1 MKQSQQGGDDMAEV
15 ISRIPPHSI
24 EAEQSVL
31 GSMLLDREA
40 VAVAADGLKPEDFY
54 LDAHKEIFDAMVEIF
69 DRGEPVDLVT
79 VVEEL
84 RQRTTLNAVGGV
96 SYITDLSMT
105 VPSTANIKYYVGIVE
120 EKSILRRLISACNDV
135 IRESYEAREDID
147 IIVDHAEKKIFEVTQ
162 RNTTTDFEPVK
173 TILLDTYTKI
183 EELSKNKGKV
193 IGIPTGFIDLDQKTS
208 GLHPSDFI
216 LVAARPSM
224 GKTSFVLN
232 IAQYA
237 ALRANVPTAIFS
249 LEMSKDQLVQR
260 MLSSESNV
268 ELQKIRTGE
277 LTEEEWIK
285 LVEAAGPLS
294 QAPIYIDDTPGISVM
309 EMRSKARRLKM
320 EKGLGLIVIDY
331 LQLMSGRGRAENR
344 QQEISEISRS
354 LKALAR
360 ELSVPVI
367 TLSQLSRAPEARTD
381 HRPMLS
387 DLRESGAIEQDADV
401 VMFLYRDEYYNPDTE
416 KKNIAELIIAK
427 QRNGPTGTVELVWLG
442 QFTKFV
448 NYERTRQEI

>member
-1 MKQSQQGGDDMAEV
+1 MAEV
-15 ISRIPPHSI
+15 ISRIPPHNI

-54 LDAHKEIFDAMVEIF
+54 MDAHKEIFEAMVEIF

-84 RQRTTLNAVGGV
+84 RQRATLDAVGGV

-120 EKSILRRLISACNDV
+120 EKSILRRLISACNEV
-135 IRESYEAREDID
+135 IRESYEAREDIEL
-147 IIVDHAEKKIFEVTQ
+147 IVDHAEKKIFEVTQ
-162 RNTTTDFEPVK
+162 KNTTTDFEPIK
-173 TILLDTYTKI
+173 TVLLDTYAKI

-193 IGIPTGFIDLDQKTS
+193 IGIPTGFVDLDQKTS
-208 GLHPSDFI
+208 GLQPSDFI

-232 IAQYA
+232 VAQYA
-237 ALRANVPTAIFS
+237 ALHANVPTAIFS
-249 LEMSKDQLVQR
+249 LEMSKEQLVQR

-294 QAPIYIDDTPGISVM
+294 QAPIFIDDTPGISFM

-331 LQLMSGRGRAENR
+331 LQLMSGRGKSENR

-416 KKNIAELIIAK
+416 KKNIAEVIIAK